1 MGKSKTVSASRTFNA
16 FIESLSLS
24 IKKALEKGGTI
35 EDMTEIA
42 LKEISFLNSGI
53 NIYFPKTIKVRMRSD
68 EIKQGI
74 IKDFNGNNHNQLAV
88 KYDVSV
94 QWVYKVLREK

>member
-1 MGKSKTVSASRTFNA
+1 
-16 FIESLSLS
+16 
-24 IKKALEKGGTI
+24 
-35 EDMTEIA
+35 
-42 LKEISFLNSGI
+42 
-53 NIYFPKTIKVRMRSD
+53 MRSN